1 MLGYRHM
8 TPVMFSDPSG
18 KFPFLITL
26 AIIGLVVGAGV
37 GAGVGLSQGH
47 TGWQLV
53 GDIALGGLIGG
64 VAGLLIGAG
73 ISGALT
79 GGFFSSWTGVK
90 AGAQLVYG
98 MYKVGGAAAAGYMML
113 DNLGHSF
120 SQFTH
125 VFYSGGYVDNQG
137 NIVDVSKNRA
147 AELAN
152 ATGGKTIDMTRIGT
166 YLTKMG
172 YSSDHSAWTYASANF
187 ANQVPYL
194 GKVHAILYYPGM
206 SEASVWLTTE
216 LPSLVKRFIE
226 IIIGG
231 L

>member
-1 MLGYRHM
+1 MY
-8 TPVMFSDPSG
+8 FDPSG

-79 GGFFSSWTGVK
+79 GSFFSSWTGVK

-137 NIVDVSKNRA
+137 NVVDVSKNRA

-152 ATGGKTIDMTRIGT
+152 AIGGKTIDMTRIGT

-187 ANQVPYL
+187 ANQVPHL

-216 LPSLVKRFIE
+216 LPSLVKRLIE